1 MASWYR
7 QPSRTSNFI
16 VQQNI
21 KAKSGA
27 SGTKNIFN
35 IYSWWYYKWKFK
47 FDVISWCHLGL
58 CDAYQNLY
66 TIEILKH
73 IANYYTEGKAR
84 GMTESS
90 F

>member
-1 MASWYR
+1 MAGTGSH
-7 QPSRTSNFI
+7 PGLVILLSNM
-16 VQQNI
+16 QNI

-27 SGTKNIFN
+27 SGTKSIFN
-35 IYSWWYYKWKFK
+35 IYPWWYYKWKFK

-73 IANYYTEGKAR
+73 IIIIQRAKPEG
-84 GMTESS
+84 
-90 F
+90 